1 MLNDITDEELAR
13 RGQAGDRQAFGALID
28 RYWPRVH
35 RWLMG
40 LTRSS
45 QTAEDIAQDTFLKAW
60 RGIAAFAPET
70 SFRAW
75 VFRIAHNGLIDHQRR
90 QRPTASM
97 ESWEDEPGSEP
108 APLSHVMHEETRQM
122 IEAACAQ
129 LPGSV
134 REAFMLRTQ
143 EGLSFAEIAVALHS
157 TEETVRWRVHKARQL
172 LLKELGPHLAPQQ
185 KGTHKEDRVRR

>member
-1 MLNDITDEELAR
+1 MLNELSDEELAK

-28 RYWPRVH
+28 RYWPRVF
-35 RWLMG
+35 RWLVG
-40 LTRSS
+40 LTRST

-60 RGIAAFAPET
+60 RGLAAFSPGT

-90 QRPTASM
+90 DRPTASV
-97 ESWEDEPGSEP
+97 ESWEDEPGHEE
-108 APLSHVMHEETRQM
+108 APPTQVVHEETRAM
-122 IEAACAQ
+122 IEAACAR

-143 EGLSFAEIAVALHS
+143 EGLSFAEIAVALES
-157 TEETVRWRVHKARQL
+157 TEETVRWRVHKARQH
-172 LLKELGPHLAPQQ
+172 LLKELGPYLSPH
-185 KGTHKEDRVRR
+185 GREDRVGR